1 MPTPE
6 LIRLQAENRQLRETV
21 AALDARLVELQT
33 ANEGRYAADYDAT
46 GGPAFDKDQPFPTPL
61 PPNPGQTPTT
71 RWFTAGQA

>member
-6 LIRLQAENRQLRETV
+6 LTRLQAENRQLRETV
-21 AALDARLVELQT
+21 AALDTQLVQLQT
-33 ANEGRYAADYDAT
+33 ANERMYADDYDAT
-46 GGPAFDKDQPFPTPL
+46 GGPCFDPKQPFPTPP